1 MHCLIVMRR
10 GGAPAAACCLAL
22 GTALQQAGCTLDALF
37 LLGPGVQLAQEG
49 ESAAAEALR
58 AMFPSAI
65 LCCGRALQEHQLP
78 ADHLPPGFAAAGYFE
93 LLHRMAEADR
103 VIEL

>member
-10 GGAPAAACCLAL
+10 DGSAAAASCCAL

-37 LLGPGVQLAQEG
+37 LLGPAVKLARLDEP
-49 ESAAAEALR
+49 AAALGAL
-58 AMFPSAI
+58 FPSPV

-78 ADHLPPGFAAAGYFE
+78 ATELPPQFAAAGYFE
-93 LLHRMAEADR
+93 LLQRIQSADR